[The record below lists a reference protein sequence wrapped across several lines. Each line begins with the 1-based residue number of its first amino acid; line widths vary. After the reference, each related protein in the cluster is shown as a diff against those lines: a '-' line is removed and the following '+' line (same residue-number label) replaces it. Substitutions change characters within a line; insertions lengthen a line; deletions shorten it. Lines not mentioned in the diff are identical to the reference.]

1 MGPNLCKRRFANLS
15 DLTLAD
21 QVTNSIQADTANM
34 AIQGNEAMEVT
45 QPGGQ
50 LWN

>member
-1 MGPNLCKRRFANLS
+1 MLLNLT

-21 QVTNSIQADTANM
+21 QATNSIQADTANM
-34 AIQGNEAMEVT
+34 TIQGNVAMEVT